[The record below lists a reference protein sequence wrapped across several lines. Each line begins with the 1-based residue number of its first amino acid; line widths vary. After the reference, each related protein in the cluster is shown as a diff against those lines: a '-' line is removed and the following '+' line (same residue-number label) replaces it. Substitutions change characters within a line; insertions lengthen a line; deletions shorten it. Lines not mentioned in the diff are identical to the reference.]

1 MSAGVTEPD
10 LGGSLFAQDLWKLK
24 LRKKMR
30 PRISYIRVVK
40 DKMPLL
46 PSPGVFQELTHT
58 DQIALAFTQSSF
70 IHYYSIYQ
78 KYLTPKPISVTLLV
92 TMTNQE
98 SQVRE
103 EKFILVYVF
112 NLWLTNSIA
121 TGL

>member
-70 IHYYSIYQ
+70 IHYYSI
-78 KYLTPKPISVTLLV
+78 
-92 TMTNQE
+92 
-98 SQVRE
+98 
-103 EKFILVYVF
+103 
-112 NLWLTNSIA
+112 
-121 TGL
+121 